1 MLNSDD
7 AFGPLV
13 VQGYQ
18 QSQTLQPGL
27 TLMETGIGGINII
40 QEMLLGYQG
49 LILVDAF
56 EEKLPPGTLRVLEP
70 VVEDLALNV
79 QQQRDYFA
87 DTHYATPA
95 RVLQFLKNIGK
106 LPPYLRILAC
116 EPSNLEPCTLKLSK
130 AVSKAIP
137 EAVKLLHQMIEDHLH
152 QHKSGAT

>member
-1 MLNSDD
+1 
-7 AFGPLV
+7 
-13 VQGYQ
+13 
-18 QSQTLQPGL
+18 
-27 TLMETGIGGINII
+27 
-40 QEMLLGYQG
+40 
-49 LILVDAF
+49 
-56 EEKLPPGTLRVLEP
+56 P

-106 LPPYLRILAC
+106 LPPYLRVLAC

-137 EAVKLLHQMIEDHLH
+137 EAVKLLHQMIEDHFH